1 MQLINGVYYF
11 SRESDS
17 AEGFAARPPKGY
29 TPDKRYPVLV
39 LVPGMGDRSQG
50 TTADLINVIDGY
62 DYDGAGPLPRQWA
75 VETPQ
80 FEAMIEQFQFIGVT
94 VTYPSEFNPNDL
106 NYVLDTLEKYFSID
120 TSREAAIGF
129 SLGGGSI
136 LRYITSS
143 LSNAKRLSFAAAA
156 APVNWATVTKNVV
169 DAGLQFI
176 GTTYETDPVVS
187 ASNVKNF
194 VSAISNTVPKPV
206 LIIYPGNAHGGFNE
220 LINNPA
226 IYEYLVKTS
235 RDNRIQFVVGGT
247 IITPPV
253 EPPTT
258 TVKAI
263 TSYMITGN
271 KIALSGRN
279 STGYNI
285 GYDGVW
291 AFKSGPAGVTA
302 KQVFPTGSSYIDANG
317 ILPVAGTY
325 VFTFTLKGA
334 APVDLTVVYGTAS
347 IKEMREFSSSTDMI
361 IYTDGSTEGA
371 TAKYVNGKW
380 TVTTESGLIF

>member
-1 MQLINGVYYF
+1 MQLLNGVYYF
-11 SRESDS
+11 PRESDS

-50 TTADLINVIDGY
+50 LIGDLINVTDGY

-94 VTYPSEFNPNDL
+94 VTYPSEFNPNDM
-106 NYVLDTLEKYFSID
+106 NYVLDTLEKYFSVD

-129 SLGGGSI
+129 SMGGGAI

-143 LSNAKRLSFAAAA
+143 LSNAKRLAFAAAA
-156 APVNWATVTKNVV
+156 APVAWATVTKNVV

-194 VSAISNTVPKPV
+194 VNAISATVPKPV

-226 IYEYLVKTS
+226 IYEYLLKTS
-235 RDNRIQFVVGGT
+235 RDNRVQFVVGGT
-247 IITPPV
+247 VTPPV

-271 KIALSGRN
+271 KIALIGRN
-279 STGYNI
+279 STGYTI
-285 GYDGVW
+285 GYDGTW
-291 AFKSGPAGVTA
+291 ALKSGPATA

-334 APVDLTVVYGTAS
+334 EPVDVTVPYGTAVPPKVPKTFDWATKTLNFEDGT
-347 IKEMREFSSSTDMI
+347 KETVTSAKFITGSGI
-361 IYTDGSTEGA
+361 IYE
-371 TAKYVNGKW
+371 
-380 TVTTESGLIF
+380 L